1 MTMKMIFR
9 QALNTDVPAMTEI
22 LGPWIKEDQ
31 TVLQHLT
38 SLASAGPSSEVR
50 CRVLELD
57 GVVKCVSVWIPE
69 RTSQVRVLA
78 LAIAPGSSETDAD
91 IRFLRQEIMAWADM
105 GVSKVTVC
113 MPGKLASSMVS
124 LLRRCGFMFEGICS
138 ASQTQGGTGLNFCKH
153 FLYRTLRRSEVMEF
167 LRDFLTGLGYEVR
180 TEGEGFSYR
189 VRSEFQLP
197 FVFSAWHRV
206 MKSGEDLVVQPPARV
221 LEWNELE
228 TLFYPLTVRA
238 RDEKPLL
245 VPVEKKRAGHL
256 VDLPVSDN
264 HQSSLFDRLT
274 VFRPQHLLLNH
285 LLYMDPTGIQG
296 VRRGLPL
303 LFYVNRVGA
312 VGTAK
317 VEDWLIDE
325 AKRLH
330 DFVEQKGWSAA
341 NGATETDAT
350 VVPRSGKVL
359 AVRFQWFRPFRKPV
373 KLDEIRSME
382 KNFSPQRVRAVS
394 SGLFESIVDRG
405 SSIK

>member
-9 QALNTDVPAMTEI
+9 QALNDDVPAVTEL

-31 TVLQHLT
+31 TVLQYLA
-38 SLASAGPSSEVR
+38 SMASAGPSREVR
-50 CRVLELD
+50 CRVLELE
-57 GVVKCVSVWIPE
+57 GAVKCVSVWIPE
-69 RTSQVRVLA
+69 KADQVRVLA
-78 LAIAPGSSETDAD
+78 LATGPGSSENNAD
-91 IRFLRQEIMAWADM
+91 IRFLRQEIMSWADM
-105 GVSKVTVC
+105 GVSKVTLCV
-113 MPGKLASSMVS
+113 PGQLASSMVS
-124 LLRRCGFMFEGICS
+124 WLRKCGFMFEGICS
-138 ASQTQGGTGLNFCKH
+138 SSHVQGGTGVTFCKH
-153 FLYRTLRRSEVMEF
+153 FLYRTIRRSDVMDFLREF
-167 LRDFLTGLGYEVR
+167 LMGLGYEVR
-180 TEGEGFSYR
+180 AEGEGFSYR
-189 VRSEFQLP
+189 VRSDFQLP

-206 MKSGEDLVVQPPARV
+206 MKSGSDLVLQPPARV

-245 VPVEKKRAGHL
+245 IPVEKKRAGHL

-264 HQSSLFDRLT
+264 HQSSLFDRFT
-274 VFRPQHLLLNH
+274 VFRPQHLLMNH
-285 LLYMDPTGIQG
+285 LIYMDPTGIQG
-296 VRRGLPL
+296 VRKGLPL

-330 DFVEQKGWSAA
+330 DSVEQKGWATPAPEAETEAA
-341 NGATETDAT
+341 MA
-350 VVPRSGKVL
+350 PRSGKVL

-382 KNFSPQRVRAVS
+382 RSFSPQRVRAVS
-394 SGLFESIVDRG
+394 TGLFESIVTRG
-405 SSIK
+405 SGVE